1 LSGDENIDIQ
11 KICHIARVA
20 GKAILE
26 IYETDFDVTIKGDNS
41 PLTSAD
47 KAAHEIIDGR
57 LRELYRDIPC
67 LSEEGKLLSYEDRL
81 GWNRFWLVDP
91 LDGTKEFI
99 KRNGEFT
106 VNIAL
111 IDGHTP
117 VLGVIYVPV
126 KNTMYFAS
134 KGDGAWKQSGSDNP
148 EKIRVKSYQKSEGLI
163 AMQSRSH
170 LSKEHEEF
178 ISKLKMND
186 SISAGSSL
194 KFCAVAEG
202 RADIYPCLHP
212 TWEWD
217 TAAGQCIV
225 EEAGGQ
231 VVDDTWNPIKYNKQ
245 LPKNGSFLALG
256 DPLIF
261 EELKG
266 MTLTNS

>member
-1 LSGDENIDIQ
+1 MNGDAKIDIQ
-11 KICHIARVA
+11 KICHIAREA

-26 IYETDFDVTIKGDNS
+26 VYETDFDVTIKGDNS
-41 PLTSAD
+41 PLTAAD
-47 KAAHEIIDGR
+47 EAAHEIIDGR
-57 LRELYRDIPC
+57 LKELYRDIPC
-67 LSEEGKLLSYEDRL
+67 LSEEGELLSYEDRL
-81 GWNRFWLVDP
+81 VWERFWLVDP

-111 IDGHTP
+111 IDGHSPT
-117 VLGVIYVPV
+117 LGVIYVPV
-126 KNTMYFAS
+126 KDIMYYAS
-134 KGDGAWKQSGSDNP
+134 KDDGAWKQHRSDDP
-148 EKIRVKSYQKSEGLI
+148 EKIRVKDYQKSEGFI

-170 LSKEHEEF
+170 LSREHEDF
-178 ISKLKMND
+178 ISKLKIKDN
-186 SISAGSSL
+186 ISAGSSL
-194 KFCAVAEG
+194 KFCTVAEG

-225 EEAGGQ
+225 EEAGGR

-256 DPLIF
+256 DLSIL

-266 MTLTNS
+266 MTL

>member
-1 LSGDENIDIQ
+1 MDIDID
-11 KICHIARVA
+11 KICDIAKEA
-20 GKAILE
+20 GNAILE

-57 LRELYRDIPC
+57 LKALYRDIPC

-81 GWNRFWLVDP
+81 GWERFWLVDP

-111 IDGHTP
+111 IDGHAP

-134 KGDGAWKQSGSDNP
+134 KGDGTWRQCGSDNP
-148 EKIRVKSYQKSEGLI
+148 ERIRVKNYQKSEGLI

-170 LSKEHEEF
+170 LSKEHEDFVSNLRIKE
-178 ISKLKMND
+178 

-217 TAAGQCIV
+217 TAAGQAIV

-245 LPKNGSFLALG
+245 LPKNGSFLALN
-256 DPLIF
+256 DVSLLA
-261 EELKG
+261 ELKG
-266 MTLTNS
+266 ISL

>member
-1 LSGDENIDIQ
+1 MDIDVQ
-11 KICHIARVA
+11 KICNIAREA

-26 IYETDFDVTIKGDNS
+26 IYETDFDVTIKVDNS
-41 PLTSAD
+41 PLTAAD
-47 KAAHEIIDGR
+47 EAAHKIIVNH
-57 LRELYRDIPC
+57 LKELHSDIPC
-67 LSEEGKLLSYEDRL
+67 LSEEGKLRSYEDRL
-81 GWNRFWLVDP
+81 GWERFWLVDP

-111 IDGHTP
+111 IDGHSP
-117 VLGVIYVPV
+117 ALGVIYVPV
-126 KNTMYFAS
+126 KGMMYFAS
-134 KGDGAWKQSGSDNP
+134 KEDGAWRQYKSDNP
-148 EKIRVKSYQKSEGLI
+148 EEIRVRDYQKNEGFI

-170 LSKEHEEF
+170 LSKDHEVF
-178 ISKLKMND
+178 INKLKMKDN
-186 SISAGSSL
+186 ISAGSSL

-225 EEAGGQ
+225 EQAGGT
-231 VVDDTWNPIKYNKQ
+231 VVDDTWSPIKYNKQ

-256 DPLIF
+256 DLSIL

-266 MTLTNS
+266 VSFAIRNP